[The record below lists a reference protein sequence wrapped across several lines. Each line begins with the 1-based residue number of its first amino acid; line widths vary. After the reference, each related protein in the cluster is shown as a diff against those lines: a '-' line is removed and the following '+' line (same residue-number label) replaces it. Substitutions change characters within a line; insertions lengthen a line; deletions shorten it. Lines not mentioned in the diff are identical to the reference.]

1 MKMQQ
6 NKKLKSLHLLK
17 RILFVFAFLNF
28 LDFSFAENENSKL
41 ANKKTA
47 LRCLETASNYIFE
60 KNWEAAKSQACFGIA
75 YDDSISD
82 LWYLYAVSENALGKT
97 KAAVLPLI
105 EKAIKNVL
113 GVNSFDTTQPILAN
127 KRQKQCVVS
136 ALESVNEALDGAKIG
151 VTYDAINVMIDS
163 AVDDLLTL
171 TGKKATEEVVNNIF
185 SRFCVGK

>member
-105 EKAIKNVL
+105 EKAIKNDSWSNYNRDNARPSAHAD
-113 GVNSFDTTQPILAN
+113 GGQPRGAATGRDVQPTHRLRQAQRSLLRHTGGQILRRRLPREHRQLIRFLAN
-127 KRQKQCVVS
+127 KD
-136 ALESVNEALDGAKIG
+136 N
-151 VTYDAINVMIDS
+151 
-163 AVDDLLTL
+163 
-171 TGKKATEEVVNNIF
+171 
-185 SRFCVGK
+185 